1 MAVLSMRRYGDPIL
15 RLLAAPVAAVTPEIK
30 TLIADMAETMWHQV
44 GIGLA
49 APQIGVSLRIFVMD
63 DGKRGARAIV
73 NPVVTDRGGV
83 VKEEEGCL
91 SLPGIFA
98 EVERCKSLRIEGL
111 DGEGQPIS
119 FEAQGLQAKI
129 IQHELDHLDGVLF
142 IDRLP
147 PVTRDRIKK
156 KIQKEGLAPEGRRHH
171 AFAL

>member
-49 APQIGVSLRIFVMD
+49 APQVGVSLRIFVMD

-98 EVERCKSLRIEGL
+98 EVERSKSLRIEGL